1 VPGSVQGDSSGLMCR
16 FLAYAAPRPASIT
29 QLVPRHLREFIA
41 MARKNADGWGMGY
54 YDGSRGPSV
63 IRSLRSA
70 DEDDEFMASAARRL
84 GDTGIVH
91 LRSATPPLK
100 VTHENSHPFVHGK
113 LMMAHNG
120 AIFPQENLD
129 DILPP
134 GWRSRPNGTTDSE
147 RYFLA
152 IVAAMEEGCTPV
164 EAIRRT
170 VCHILEDF
178 QPSCLNAF
186 LVTPDTLYATSW
198 HQEEPYPDEYYRLFT
213 EEELATYFHLRYR
226 LDDDG
231 LVIAS
236 TGWGQAGWHTVLAGH
251 VLAVKRHELVLTEH
265 DLFSDRHTRLD
276 REHISAAAQP

>member
-1 VPGSVQGDSSGLMCR
+1 MCR

-29 QLVPRHLREFIA
+29 ELVPRHLQEFIA

-54 YDGSRGPSV
+54 RNGNGGPFA
-63 IRSLRSA
+63 IRSLLSA
-70 DEDDEFMASAARRL
+70 EEDDGFMAAAARRL

-91 LRSATPPLK
+91 LRSATPPLA
-100 VTHENSHPFVHGK
+100 VDYANSHPFVHGD

-120 AIFPQENLD
+120 AIFPQQSLD
-129 DILPP
+129 EILPP
-134 GWRSRPNGTTDSE
+134 AWRGRPEGTTDSE

-170 VCHILEDF
+170 VVHILDRF

-226 LDDDG
+226 VGEHG

-236 TGWGQAGWHTVLAGH
+236 TGWGGDDWHTISAGH
-251 VLAVKRHELVLTEH
+251 VLEVRRLELTLTEH
-265 DLFSDRHTRLD
+265 DLFSNRHTPLD
-276 REHISAAAQP
+276 RDTPAAAGQP